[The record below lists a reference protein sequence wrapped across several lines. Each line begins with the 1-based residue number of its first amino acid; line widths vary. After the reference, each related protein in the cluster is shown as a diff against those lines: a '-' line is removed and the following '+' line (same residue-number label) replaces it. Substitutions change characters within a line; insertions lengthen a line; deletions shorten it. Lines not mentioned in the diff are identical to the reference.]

1 MAGAQGLCE
10 SHAQPC
16 LEKAAIRGGFLKEES
31 FVQEGEVGQAEEVE
45 DTIGRRNGWNGWTL
59 KRPFFPRSSYPQ
71 PTQGFLSIHCS
82 P

>member
-31 FVQEGEVGQAEEVE
+31 FVQKGRLAKQRKLRILQAEGMAGT
-45 DTIGRRNGWNGWTL
+45 DGL
-59 KRPFFPRSSYPQ
+59 
-71 PTQGFLSIHCS
+71 
-82 P
+82 